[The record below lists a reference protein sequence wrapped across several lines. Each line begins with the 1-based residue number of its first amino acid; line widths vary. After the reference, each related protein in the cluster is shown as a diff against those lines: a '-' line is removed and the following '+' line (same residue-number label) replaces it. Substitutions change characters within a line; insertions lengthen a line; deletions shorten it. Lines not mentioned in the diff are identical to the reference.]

1 MSIKHTNNRIKI
13 LNVEIDPL
21 TAEDANNKICNLVDL
36 SSQKSSYV
44 VKPYVE
50 FMVAA
55 HKDEE
60 VANILNRAD
69 LVLPDG
75 VSLQWA
81 ASYLYG
87 RPQKAFAKLIR
98 SGLFWIRKPNWINQI
113 LPAKMAGVSQVYPLL
128 KLCENNN
135 FRIGVIGSH
144 SSPEDL
150 KRNLSKRFPKLKHIY
165 TWSGY
170 FDPNQEKVLVE
181 DIKNVNL
188 DILFVAMGFPRQEKF
203 IYRNINKKIA
213 KVLIGEGGT
222 FDYDVLGGEIK
233 KAPEWIQKIGLE
245 WFWRLLR
252 QPKRLFR
259 QIAIPKFIL
268 LILNQSRKSN

>member
-1 MSIKHTNNRIKI
+1 MSIQSTNSRIKI
-13 LNVEIDPL
+13 LNIGIDPL
-21 TAEDANNKICNLVDL
+21 TVEDANNKICSLVK
-36 SSQKSSYV
+36 SKSSESAYV

-55 HKDEE
+55 HNDNSL
-60 VANILNRAD
+60 ANILNRAN

-87 RPQKAFAKLIR
+87 QPRMAFAKLLR

-128 KLCENNN
+128 KLCEKNN
-135 FRIGVIGSH
+135 FRIGIIGSH
-144 SSPEDL
+144 SSPQDL
-150 KRNLSKRFPKLKHIY
+150 KRNLSKRFPKLMHIY

-170 FDPNQEKVLVE
+170 FKPDEEKILVE
-181 DIKNVNL
+181 DIKSANL
-188 DILFVAMGFPRQEKF
+188 DILFVAMGFPIQEKF

-222 FDYDVLGGEIK
+222 FDYDVLGGKIR
-233 KAPEWIQKIGLE
+233 KAPEWIQKIGIE

-252 QPKRLFR
+252 QPKRLLR